1 MSDLVGLI
9 WGSDAPAS
17 AVNIVHKYVGNL
29 RRLLEPDL
37 PHRTS
42 GSFLVRHGNGYR
54 FTADAGS
61 LDLIAFRRLV
71 AEAKA
76 SVSQGRPENAVE
88 QYARALPLC
97 HGNVGEALADSAGAT
112 AAFAGIDREF
122 FDAAVSAA
130 DVAVRLRRPSLVIAP
145 LRLAARMS
153 RYNEPVH
160 AGLIITLAA
169 LGLRAEALSV
179 FQEMRARLSDDLGI
193 DPGHDLQEAH
203 RVVLT
208 QTVPSAETA
217 VPHDASPGE
226 HGEHD
231 ALPDDP
237 RPVSL
242 VHPAQLPRGLPLFVG
257 REPELERLT
266 TSLGRMRADRRTGP
280 MAVALDGMGGVGKST
295 LATHFAHAIADEFT
309 DGQLYLDLRGDDR
322 EEGSPTTG
330 DALNSLLY
338 ALGVPA
344 SHMPDTFDARMGTY
358 RSLTAGKRFLL
369 LLDNVRDAVQVRP
382 LLPNSADSLVVIT
395 SRPRLAALDGAYRLR
410 VDVPDHATARELL
423 VRRLAGRA
431 ARGAVHTAEGN
442 IVDEI
447 VELCGHLPL
456 ALAVLA
462 ARLIARP
469 TLSLDGVVAELR
481 DGDGDGDGVNRLG
494 AFPGGRDIPDLRTA
508 FSWSYRQLSAEA
520 ARLFRLMSLALGP
533 GVTADACISLSG
545 REPRSTR
552 AALAELT
559 EAALVT
565 EDDAGC
571 FSSHVQVKAYA
582 EELLLGSESVIE
594 RDTATSRLLQ
604 HYLHSSLNAQA
615 LLQPHRA
622 PAAPPPP
629 LPGVVP
635 ECPATCDDAVAWFA
649 SQRQV
654 LLEVVRLAAD
664 IGYGIV
670 RWQLATTMHGYLQWA
685 GCFQEWESIMR
696 AALRAARQEHDVIGE
711 AHVLRGLAGARF
723 SVGAHDEAV
732 GLLTAALSI
741 YVERGMTLEQ
751 GLVHSNLR
759 RVHDV
764 AGRDEVAL
772 DHSQKA
778 VELYRIAGDRH
789 TEISGLWETGQML
802 ARLGRLTES
811 AEILERA
818 LGLTVRLINMHVESE
833 IQNDIAADLIQLGR
847 TAAALER
854 LRHTARS
861 ERVPSPSA
869 RERSTTDD
877 AHGERGDQQ
886 TIRFRVRNDGVLP
899 GIPP

>member
-37 PHRTS
+37 PHRAS

-54 FTADAGS
+54 FTADAET

-76 SVSQGRPENAVE
+76 SLSQGRSENAVE
-88 QYARALPLC
+88 HYARALPLC

-130 DVAVRLRRPSLVIAP
+130 DVVLRLRRPSLVIAP

-160 AGLIITLAA
+160 AGLISTLAA

-179 FQEMRARLSDDLGI
+179 FQEIRARLSDDFGI

-208 QTVPSAETA
+208 RTVPSAETA
-217 VPHDASPGE
+217 VPQDASPGE
-226 HGEHD
+226 HDG
-231 ALPDDP
+231 LPDAP
-237 RPVSL
+237 RPVSF

-257 REPELERLT
+257 REPELEWLT

-322 EEGSPTTG
+322 EEGSPTAG

-431 ARGAVHTAEGN
+431 ARGVVHTAEGS

-447 VELCGHLPL
+447 VELCGRLPL
-456 ALAVLA
+456 ALAILA

-481 DGDGDGDGVNRLG
+481 DGDGDGNGNGNGDGDNRLG

-520 ARLFRLMSLALGP
+520 A
-533 GVTADACISLSG
+533 
-545 REPRSTR
+545 
-552 AALAELT
+552 
-559 EAALVT
+559 
-565 EDDAGC
+565 
-571 FSSHVQVKAYA
+571 
-582 EELLLGSESVIE
+582 
-594 RDTATSRLLQ
+594 
-604 HYLHSSLNAQA
+604 SSLNAQA

-635 ECPATCDDAVAWFA
+635 ERPATCGDAVEWFA
-649 SQRQV
+649 SRRQV

-670 RWQLATTMHGYLQWA
+670 PWQLATTMHGYLQWA

-723 SVGAHDEAV
+723 SVGAHD
-732 GLLTAALSI
+732 
-741 YVERGMTLEQ
+741 
-751 GLVHSNLR
+751 
-759 RVHDV
+759 V

-778 VELYRIAGDRH
+778 VELYRIAGNRH
-789 TEISGLWETGQML
+789 AEISGLWEIGQML

-818 LGLTVRLINMHVESE
+818 LGLAVRLVNMHVESE

-861 ERVPSPSA
+861 ERVPCPSA
-869 RERSTTDD
+869 RERSTTDA

-899 GIPP
+899 GVPP